1 MEEFKL
7 PEQENC
13 GGALPVQVSVWSKIK
28 NFLFQEIKVELT
40 ESAMN
45 EIIEAGYDPV
55 YGARPLKRYLQKTV
69 ETLCARLIL
78 EGKAGEGDIIRIDNN
93 NGLVAYTDR

>member
-1 MEEFKL
+1 MFKPLTKNNIGSIIKLLMEDLNKRLEDK
-7 PEQENC
+7 
-13 GGALPVQVSVWSKIK
+13 
-28 NFLFQEIKVELT
+28 EIKVELT